1 MNLSRWTAVAGM
13 LVVIGGCGD
22 ATAPISSTQIGA
34 NHVRLTV
41 SASSSEVTRGSPVNL
56 HVTLVNEGT
65 QAVTLHFGDS
75 CQINPYIRNLG
86 GEIVLPGG
94 GAWGCLT
101 VLTSLTLAPQGSVS
115 RDYVWRGSTDFASEM
130 PLRPLPAGRYFFS
143 AKVPAGEMTLSAG
156 VGITLK

>member
-1 MNLSRWTAVAGM
+1 MNLCRWTAVAGM
-13 LVVIGGCGD
+13 VVAIGGCVD
-22 ATAPISSTQIGA
+22 ATAPISNSQIGA

-41 SASSSEVTRGSPVNL
+41 SASASEVTRGSPVNL

-75 CQINPYIRNLG
+75 CQINPYIRNLA

>member
-1 MNLSRWTAVAGM
+1 M
-13 LVVIGGCGD
+13 VVGVGACSD
-22 ATAPISSTQIGA
+22 ATAPISSTQLGA
-34 NHVRLTV
+34 NQVRLTV
-41 SASSSEVTRGSPVNL
+41 SASSSEVTRGTPVNL
-56 HVTLVNEGT
+56 HVTLVNEGME
-65 QAVTLHFGDS
+65 AVTLHFGDS

-115 RDYVWRGSTDFASEM
+115 RDYIWRGSTDFASEM

-156 VGITLK
+156 IGITLK

>member
-1 MNLSRWTAVAGM
+1 MNLFRWTVVAGM
-13 LVVIGGCGD
+13 VVGVGACSD
-22 ATAPISSTQIGA
+22 ATAPISSTQLGA
-34 NHVRLTV
+34 NQVRLTV
-41 SASSSEVTRGSPVNL
+41 SASSSEVTRGTPVNL
-56 HVTLVNEGT
+56 HVTLVNEGME
-65 QAVTLHFGDS
+65 AVTLHFGDS

-115 RDYVWRGSTDFASEM
+115 RDYIWRGSTDFASEM

-156 VGITLK
+156 IGITLK

>member
-1 MNLSRWTAVAGM
+1 MNLFRWTAVAGM
-13 LVVIGGCGD
+13 VVAIGGCGN
-22 ATAPISSTQIGA
+22 ATAPISNSRIGA

-41 SASSSEVTRGSPVNL
+41 SASASEVTRGSPVNL

-75 CQINPYIRNLG
+75 CQINPYIQNMV
-86 GEIVLPGG
+86 GEVVLPGG
-94 GAWGCLT
+94 GAWACLT

-115 RDYVWRGSTDFASEM
+115 RDFVWRGSTDFASEM
-130 PLRPLPAGRYFFS
+130 PLRPLPAGMYFFS

-156 VGITLK
+156 VAITLK

>member
-1 MNLSRWTAVAGM
+1 MNLVRWTAVAGM
-13 LVVIGGCGD
+13 VVVIGGCGD
-22 ATAPISSTQIGA
+22 ATAPISNSQIGA
-34 NHVRLTV
+34 NQVRLTV
-41 SASSSEVTRGSPVNL
+41 SASASEVTRGSPVNL

-65 QAVTLHFGDS
+65 QPVTLHFGDS
-75 CQINPYIRNLG
+75 CQINPYIRNAA

-115 RDYVWRGSTDFASEM
+115 RDYAWTGSTDFASEM
-130 PLRPLPAGRYFFS
+130 PLRPLPAGVYFFS

-156 VGITLK
+156 VAITLK